1 MAEKKQVST
10 GVIAGVAAVAIALV
24 GFFGFRTMSGPSMP
38 TVPSPTS
45 QYKTADQLAL
55 KCGGDFSK
63 LTAAEQKSL
72 DDMTLGH
79 GAKYVQSHYAALA
92 GKTTP

>member
-1 MAEKKQVST
+1 MAEKKQAPV
-10 GVIAGVAAVAIALV
+10 GVIAGVVIVVVALV
-24 GFFGFRTMSGPSMP
+24 GFFEFRSFSGPNFP
-38 TVPSPTS
+38 TVPTPTA

-63 LTAAEQKSL
+63 LSAAEQKSL
-72 DDMTLGH
+72 NDMTLGH
-79 GAKYVQSHYAALA
+79 GEKYVQSHYAALA